1 MNQLKSTK
9 MNAKKIL
16 NIVAFALAVTGV
28 LCKANH
34 WPGASI
40 ALILSAVTMLLSLF
54 MFGVKD
60 NKEAGLSNGLNYFL
74 VGTLALFI
82 VGIIFKIQHWPSAGI
97 FVVIGY
103 ALAFLL
109 PIIII
114 AQKSDFKVSRQFTV
128 TFLTY
133 FIILISLFPNNP
145 VEKYFKGG
153 DIKVEK
159 PESIAYVVVEPTN

>member
-1 MNQLKSTK
+1 MN
-9 MNAKKIL
+9 MKKIL
-16 NIVAFALAVTGV
+16 NIAAFVLAVAGV
-28 LCKANH
+28 LSKANH
-34 WPGASI
+34 WPGANI
-40 ALILSAVTMLLSLF
+40 ALILSGATMLVTLF
-54 MFGVKD
+54 LFGVKD

-97 FVVIGY
+97 FVVMGY

-114 AQKSDFKVSRQFTV
+114 VQKRDFKVSRQFTV

-145 VEKYFKGG
+145 AEKYFKGG
-153 DIKVEK
+153 ELKAEK
-159 PESIAYVVVEPTN
+159 EVSIAYIVVEPTK